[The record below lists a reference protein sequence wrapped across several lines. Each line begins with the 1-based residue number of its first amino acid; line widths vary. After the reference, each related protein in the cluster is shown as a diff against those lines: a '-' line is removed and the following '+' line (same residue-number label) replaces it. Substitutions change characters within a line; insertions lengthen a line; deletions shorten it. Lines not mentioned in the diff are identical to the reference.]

1 MLNDDDRVDCSRSA
15 ECSGRC
21 AFLLLS
27 SLILPQG
34 ADINS
39 TGEWK
44 TLPAPLEHI
53 NLHIRGG
60 YILPWQQHA
69 LNTQLRWVLGLGL
82 CFAYCDLILLWR
94 KLLYIRCDSQGQ
106 MQFPKHLLFFS
117 MSMCFALFHKWT
129 LCSYLWPECAK
140 AAAGMWW
147 GRMLASFAFVC

>member
-1 MLNDDDRVDCSRSA
+1 MLNDDDLADCSRSA

-94 KLLYIRCDSQGQ
+94 KLLYIRCDSQSQ
-106 MQFPKHLLFFS
+106 MQFPKHLLFFA